1 MILNSTHNWLARRK
15 WALPAVFGVIFLL
28 GVRAGSPGAC
38 PATQSTRTLLSQAA
52 ELEKAQDHAGAEK
65 IYRQALLITP
75 DDPEIL
81 KALGVV
87 CQEQGKFNE
96 SIEAFNQIL
105 ERAPQYPGVNS
116 LLGASYYSIN
126 QFDKTI
132 EVTQKEL
139 SGNPKDAQA
148 RYYLALALTATDR
161 LLEAIQQLERL
172 AADDPQNLPVL
183 YQLVVDYK
191 AATQKAGLRLAKA
204 APDSEFTH
212 AMKAETLSDGG
223 RLDDAILEF
232 KEVLRISPEFPGVHF
247 ALGEL
252 YWRKQD
258 TEHAMGELKLALQE
272 DPNQPLAHYYVGDML
287 VDQRKFQEAIPHLKI
302 SLSVYPQLTRAH
314 FLMGKSYAGTGQTQL
329 ALEEYNEALKL
340 DPNYKEVH
348 FQLYQL
354 YARLG
359 DKEKSQEH
367 LRISERLT
375 REGQD
380 KDKELLQQSLQKQRE
395 AAAQQ

>member
-1 MILNSTHNWLARRK
+1 MILNPTHNWLALRK
-15 WALPAVFGVIFLL
+15 RALPAVIGGIFLL
-28 GVRAGSPGAC
+28 GVPASSPGAR
-38 PATQSTRTLLSQAA
+38 PTPQDTRILLSQAA

-65 IYRQALLITP
+65 IYRQALLISP
-75 DDPEIL
+75 DDPETL

-87 CQEQGKFNE
+87 CQEQGKFDE
-96 SIEAFNQIL
+96 SIEVFQRIL
-105 ERAPQYPGVNS
+105 KRAPLYPGVNS
-116 LLGASYYSIN
+116 LMGASYYSLN

-132 EVTQKEL
+132 EVTEKEL
-139 SGNPKDAQA
+139 TGNPRDAQA

-161 LLEAIQQLERL
+161 LFEAIQQLESL

-191 AATQKAGLRLAKA
+191 AATQKAGQRLAKM

-212 AMKAETLSDGG
+212 AMKAETLSDNG

-247 ALGEL
+247 ALGQL
-252 YWRKQD
+252 YWRKKD
-258 TEHAMGELKLALQE
+258 TEHAMEQLKLALHE

-287 VDQRKFQEAIPHLKI
+287 VDQQDYQEAIPHLKFA
-302 SLSVYPQLTRAH
+302 LSVYPELTRAH
-314 FLMGKSYAGTGQTQL
+314 FLMGKSYAGTGQAKL
-329 ALEEYNEALKL
+329 ALEEYNQALKQ

-348 FQLYQL
+348 FQLYEL

-359 DKEKSQEH
+359 EKEKSQEQ

-380 KDKELLQQSLQKQRE
+380 KDKNLLQQSLQEQKE
-395 AAAQQ
+395 SGAQQ